1 LSYES
6 IASQSQVAVFSE
18 VYYNHGWKAFIDDKE
33 VPYARANYVLRAL
46 NVPAG
51 KHNIE
56 FRFEP
61 ESVVAGS
68 KIAYAGSL
76 LLFAFVLGTFGF
88 SLKNKLQEISEEDK
102 AGIKQTTSQ
111 SKAKKK

>member
-1 LSYES
+1 M
-6 IASQSQVAVFSE
+6 VVFSE
-18 VYYNHGWKAFIDDKE
+18 VYYNHGWKAFIDEKE

-46 NVPAG
+46 NIPAG
-51 KHNIE
+51 KHTVE

-68 KIAYAGSL
+68 KIAYAGSF

-88 SLKNKLQEISEEDK
+88 SLKNKLQVISEEDK
-102 AGIKQTTSQ
+102 VGIKQTTSQ
-111 SKAKKK
+111 SKTKKK